1 MVGENLLAPLHLNDR
16 IKDAKI
22 HQWHSANLNRLLVL
36 GQRTREQ
43 IRSHFPSRRVA
54 SSQNTGPSVAMQ
66 PKHATKLELETDS
79 EVGSVSLSSLYNDRT
94 RLSADGFVTQRQDR
108 VSSFVLFVALSNSKS
123 IYFNLRD
130 LGPSTAFLPP
140 FLFLP
145 TSYTLFDYE
154 QGA

>member
-1 MVGENLLAPLHLNDR
+1 
-16 IKDAKI
+16 
-22 HQWHSANLNRLLVL
+22 
-36 GQRTREQ
+36 
-43 IRSHFPSRRVA
+43 
-54 SSQNTGPSVAMQ
+54 MQ
-66 PKHATKLELETDS
+66 PIHATKLELETDS

-123 IYFNLRD
+123 NYFNLRD

-145 TSYTLFDYE
+145 TSYKLLDYE